1 MLPGRGGAAAEP
13 HETGCGVPLAPPLS
27 ATFHRLPSLGASVP
41 SPARSQGPGGS
52 NRMQQLALPAVGGAW
67 EVQLV
72 FWEAQLTPLSHPHSP
87 AA

>member
-1 MLPGRGGAAAEP
+1 
-13 HETGCGVPLAPPLS
+13 
-27 ATFHRLPSLGASVP
+27 
-41 SPARSQGPGGS
+41 
-52 NRMQQLALPAVGGAW
+52 MQQLALPAVGGAW